1 MRTTAVTNFVDLLTL
16 EKTEWKNE
24 KDTLFISLRKGI
36 EIIIGFYN
44 TSSDIS
50 LRDESRKV
58 LWVIT

>member
-58 LWVIT
+58 LWVVT

>member
-44 TSSDIS
+44 TSNDIS